1 MKRQLISILLAL
13 TLVLPLAPARGEAD
27 AAAASGVAF
36 ALARWTDRLNA
47 LSASVPSE
55 DAELLTGAIRNTL
68 SIAASVFLLTPADD
82 VPSGPLRPRGP
93 EYRPEDGYFHSG
105 TCFLS
110 DFGLY
115 AQAEVTCS
123 EAFLLVTLSMYE
135 FGGTLMGI
143 QRVELGLR
151 DGEMMALLVDY
162 DHRSGLTG
170 RFAMYPRENDPRILY
185 TRTIGKT
192 LDLCLDVRAWAG
204 GGDCPAWEK
213 SLLLPAA
220 VLYQDD

>member
-68 SIAASVFLLTPADD
+68 SIAASVFLLSPAGD

-170 RFAMYPRENDPRILY
+170 RFAMYPRDNDPRILY

-192 LDLCLDVRAWAG
+192 LDLCLDVRAWAE

-220 VLYQDD
+220 VLYQDN